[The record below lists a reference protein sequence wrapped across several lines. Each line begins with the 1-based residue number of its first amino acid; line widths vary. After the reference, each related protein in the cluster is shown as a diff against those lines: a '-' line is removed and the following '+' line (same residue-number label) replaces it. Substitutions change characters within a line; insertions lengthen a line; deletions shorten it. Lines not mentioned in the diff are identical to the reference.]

1 MKNPNPFRYFKT
13 SPEIIRLAVMMYV
26 RFPLSLRNVEDL
38 LHERGIDICHET
50 VRYWWNRFGPMFAR
64 EIRKKRMHPVSNH
77 SNWKWHLD
85 EIFVKINGKTH
96 YLWRAVD
103 HEGEVLDAFVSKR
116 RDRKAALDFLKKIM
130 KKYGAPKVIVTDRL
144 KSYRAAMKIIGNEA
158 TQEVGRW
165 KNNRCENSHLP
176 FRRREYAMLKF
187 RRMRS
192 LQKFVSIHGS
202 VFNHFNKERHL
213 NSRDTYKVQR
223 KAALVEWRQL
233 CAA

>member
-1 MKNPNPFRYFKT
+1 MKNLNPFRYFKT

-38 LHERGIDICHET
+38 LHERGVDICHET
-50 VRYWWNRFGPMFAR
+50 VRYWWNKFGPMFAR
-64 EIRKKRMHPVSNH
+64 EIRKKRMHPNPNH

-85 EIFVKINGKTH
+85 EVFVKINGETH

-103 HEGEVLDAFVSKR
+103 HEGEVLEAFVSKR
-116 RDRKAALDFLKKIM
+116 RDRKAALDFLKRIM

-144 KSYRAAMKIIGNEA
+144 KSYRAAMKIIGNES

-192 LQKFVSIHGS
+192 LQKFVSIHAS
-202 VFNHFNKERHL
+202 IFNHFNKERHL
-213 NSRDTYKVQR
+213 NSRDRYKVQR
-223 KAALVEWRQL
+223 QAALIEWQQL

>member
-1 MKNPNPFRYFKT
+1 MKNHNPFRYFKT
-13 SPEIIRLAVMMYV
+13 SPEIIRLAMMMYV
-26 RFPLSLRNVEDL
+26 RFPLSLCNVEDL
-38 LHERGIDICHET
+38 LHERGVDICHET
-50 VRYWWNRFGPMFAR
+50 VRYWWNKFGPMFAR
-64 EIRKKRMHPVSNH
+64 EIRRKRMHPIPSH

-85 EIFVKINGKTH
+85 EVFVKINGEPH

-103 HEGEVLDAFVSKR
+103 HEGEVLEAFVSKR
-116 RDRKAALDFLKKIM
+116 RDRNAVLDFLKKIM
-130 KKYGAPKVIVTDRL
+130 KKHGAPKVIVTDKL
-144 KSYRAAMKIIGNEA
+144 KSYRAAMKIIGNET

-176 FRRREYAMLKF
+176 FRRREHAMLKF

-192 LQKFVSIHGS
+192 LQKFVSIHAS

-223 KAALVEWRQL
+223 EATLIEWQQL
-233 CAA
+233 CAE

>member
-1 MKNPNPFRYFKT
+1 MKNHNPFRYFKT

-38 LHERGIDICHET
+38 LHERGIEICHET
-50 VRYWWNRFGPMFAR
+50 VRYWWNKFGPKFAR
-64 EIRKKRMHPVSNH
+64 EIRKKRTHPLPNH

-85 EIFVKINGKTH
+85 EVFVKINGETH

-103 HEGEVLDAFVSKR
+103 HEGEVLEAFVSKR

-144 KSYRAAMKIIGNEA
+144 KSYRAAMKIIGNES

-192 LQKFVSIHGS
+192 LQKFVSIHAS

-213 NSRDTYKVQR
+213 NSRVTYKVQR
-223 KAALVEWRQL
+223 EAALVEWQQL